1 MTKFKLIVWAAVA
14 FGLTVGLLTT
24 GWTLRGWKDGR
35 ALAEMTARAEKAE
48 TRAEDLT
55 SANLTL
61 EDAVRSC
68 NQAAAAQV
76 AASAA
81 ALARR
86 ETLDDIMTC
95 PAAPAAVTVSQKGGS
110 LNDAQ
115 DKKMVDFW
123 NHDIFA
129 GLGPGVRP

>member
-1 MTKFKLIVWAAVA
+1 MSRLKLFVTLAAV
-14 FGLTVGLLTT
+14 FGLVLATWSV
-24 GWTLRGWKDGR
+24 RGWKADR
-35 ALAEMTARAEKAE
+35 DLAEMTARAEKAE
-48 TRAEDLT
+48 TRAEDLAL
-55 SANLTL
+55 ANVTL

-68 NQAAAAQV
+68 NQAAIAQS

-95 PAAPAAVTVSQKGGS
+95 PAAPAPAREASPKGEA

-129 GLGPGVRP
+129 GLGPGLRP